1 MNGKTKDSELED
13 MLTELD
19 PPYESKEELQIG
31 HMLDQ
36 YGIPFFYKQP
46 TIVYD
51 QGKNEVWYP
60 TFTLFCYDGLV
71 IDYVAESGGQSQ
83 MDGILQKQQTY
94 KYNQIPAVVL
104 GPKDMTKP
112 NWEDILYEKL
122 EQSYHQPIEE
132 TNYIT
137 PYNRQ

>member
-71 IDYVAESGGQSQ
+71 IDYVAESGEQSRQ
-83 MDGILQKQQTY
+83 DSILQKQQTY
-94 KYNQIPAVVL
+94 KYNRIPAAVL
-104 GPKDMTKP
+104 GPKYLDNP
-112 NWEDILYEKL
+112 SWQESLYEKL
-122 EQSYHQPIEE
+122 EQSYHHPIEE
-132 TNYIT
+132 TNYII

>member
-19 PPYESKEELQIG
+19 PPYESREELQIG

-36 YGIPFFYKQP
+36 YGIPFFYRQP

-71 IDYVAESGGQSQ
+71 IDYVAESGGQNRQDS
-83 MDGILQKQQTY
+83 ILQKQQIY
-94 KYNQIPAVVL
+94 RYNQIPAAVL
-104 GPKDMTKP
+104 GPKYLDNP
-112 NWEDILYEKL
+112 SWQQELYKTVTENVSMPLSLSGYLKCDG
-122 EQSYHQPIEE
+122 
-132 TNYIT
+132 
-137 PYNRQ
+137 R

>member
-1 MNGKTKDSELED
+1 MTEQTKKEKLED

-71 IDYVAESGGQSQ
+71 IDYIAESGGQSPQ
-83 MDGILQKQQTY
+83 DSILQKQQIY
-94 KYNQIPAVVL
+94 RYNRIPATVL
-104 GPKDMTKP
+104 GPKYLDNPDWQQELYGAVTKNVSMP
-112 NWEDILYEKL
+112 LSLADYLKDDGK
-122 EQSYHQPIEE
+122 
-132 TNYIT
+132 
-137 PYNRQ
+137 

>member
-1 MNGKTKDSELED
+1 MTEQTKKEKLED

-46 TIVYD
+46 TIIYD

-71 IDYVAESGGQSQ
+71 IDYIAESDGQGRQNS
-83 MDGILQKQQTY
+83 ILQKQQKY
-94 KYNQIPAVVL
+94 RYNQIPAVVL
-104 GPKDMTKP
+104 GPKEMNNP
-112 NWEDILYEKL
+112 NWQESLYEKL

-132 TNYIT
+132 MNYTI
-137 PYNRQ
+137 PYNSK